1 MKAGRS
7 GRGAQGAP
15 ASAKDAETVTLGQRQ
30 DGPGSPTALY
40 VTGPEGGTRHL
51 LPPGELARIGRGA
64 DCTVTVDD
72 PRASRSHA
80 ALRPAPPYAV
90 TDLGSANGTFVGR
103 ERLTPGKA
111 RTIAAGE
118 TFFVGDSSLVMR
130 PSGLAALAPERVLT
144 LDRLAEHVS
153 AGPPDQAAGTVL
165 MRVRTDRS
173 GDERWLPMILGELLV
188 GPRDWLLHPSVGP
201 GIVVGLRASS
211 RSDAA
216 SIEREILSRLGGWAI
231 TATAAATFV
240 PGDAPA
246 NVIEGVMALVR
257 GSADLSLRRGAII
270 IRDPAM
276 ETLRAMIVRVAKVP
290 LNALVLGETGVG
302 KDIVASMLHE
312 LSARADRPFVRLNCA
327 SLPENLIENEL
338 FGHERGAFS
347 GADRARPG
355 LIEAA
360 QGGTMLLD
368 EIGDL
373 PLSLQVKLL
382 NVIESREV
390 ARLGGVQARRIDV
403 RFVAATNRPL
413 ERDVQEGRFRL
424 DLFHR
429 LSGVILTVPPLRE
442 RQSDIEPLARNFL
455 EDACARF
462 GLPRA
467 ALSAPAVEAL
477 QAYHWPGNVRELRNV
492 VERAALL
499 AEATTLTAHHLGL
512 PPVDPSWR
520 ASRASE
526 AAEKTDQNADASS
539 PITAAPAA
547 PSEREAIEQAL
558 LRCGGNQS
566 RAADLLGMPRRTLVR
581 RIAQLGLPRPREAAR
596 AAIAGDVGK
605 KE

>member
-1 MKAGRS
+1 MQGGRS

-15 ASAKDAETVTLGQRQ
+15 ASADDADTVTLGQRQ
-30 DGPGSPTALY
+30 DGSGSPTALY
-40 VTGPEGGTRHL
+40 VTAPEGGTRHL

-72 PRASRSHA
+72 PRVSRSHA

-90 TDLGSANGTFVGR
+90 TDLGSANGTFVGS

-118 TFFVGDSSLVMR
+118 TFFVGDSALVMR
-130 PSGLAALAPERVLT
+130 PSGLATLAPERLVT
-144 LDRLAEHVS
+144 LDRLAEHVG
-153 AGPPDQAAGTVL
+153 AGPPHRTAGTVL
-165 MRVRTDRS
+165 MRVRADRP

-188 GPRDWLLHPSVGP
+188 GPGDWLLRPSGP
-201 GIVVGLRASS
+201 GIVVGLRTSS

-231 TATAAATFV
+231 TATVAATFV
-240 PGDAPA
+240 PGDTPA
-246 NVIEGVMALVR
+246 NVVEGVMALVR
-257 GSADLSLRRGAII
+257 GSADVSLRRGAIV
-270 IRDPAM
+270 IRDPVM
-276 ETLRAMIVRVAKVP
+276 ETLRAMIVRVAKVH

-312 LSARADRPFVRLNCA
+312 LSARADQPFVRLNCA

-347 GADRARPG
+347 GADRGRPG

-360 QGGTMLLD
+360 QGGTVLLD

-373 PLSLQVKLL
+373 PLSLQAKLL

-390 ARLGGVQARRIDV
+390 TRLGGVQSRRIDV

-429 LSGVILTVPPLRE
+429 LSGVTLTVPPLRE
-442 RQSDIEPLARNFL
+442 RRSDIEPLARSFL

-467 ALSAPAVEAL
+467 SLSAPAVEAL

-512 PPVDPSWR
+512 PPVDSTWR
-520 ASRASE
+520 ASPASG
-526 AAEKTDQNADASS
+526 AAEETGQRADTSA
-539 PITAAPAA
+539 PVAAAPAA

-596 AAIAGDVGK
+596 GTIAGDVGK